1 MKNSAILLL
10 ILLFSCHAFGQEKKP
25 VKKSALSSSV
35 VTEIGNERLDFQKAV
50 AKTNASERITAL
62 QKFLERFPNSE
73 SKTKA
78 LELIV
83 SGRAE
88 LASEKLRLGETQ
100 SGIELFKL
108 AVKDAPSPVSDE
120 LFTKV
125 LIQFPTNLFYT
136 NQPKAAIEVAKLIE
150 EKIGGNVPQ
159 ILSLASFYLGTENSF
174 QAKRLAQKAA
184 ELEPNL
190 PAAYQTLGLA
200 YRMNFELE
208 KSAEAYTKALELDN
222 NSNISRRSLAEMKR
236 ATGKTAEAIAL
247 YQKILETDTSDAN
260 AQTGLILSL
269 FDANQTT
276 EAEIQLSKSLES
288 NPNNLPLLVGAAYW
302 YAASGQNAKTVELA
316 ERAVNIEPRY
326 TWAHIALARG
336 LIAQNRPLDAERVL
350 LIAQRYGDFPTLTY
364 QIAAARLAAGFYRE
378 AAEEIAKRFVIE
390 NGVIK
395 SNLGGR
401 VLIESDNFTDLLAL
415 ERQASIFQ
423 PNSAD
428 NREQSAKLKS
438 LLDLSQKLNAENTD
452 EIQISEAVDNFV
464 GGNDRMKF
472 HRQIFAA
479 NRLLEKKKALP
490 KAFELTKTAVGEVDS
505 GLDAPNSSSAIL
517 ADELYD
523 TRRRAISSGEYL
535 IVPEVPKKT
544 LSQIARG
551 RLEEI
556 AGQILLEENQ
566 PGEATVRLKRAVSV
580 LPENSSWWRSSL
592 WKLGSSLDSEGK
604 SEEALDA
611 YIKSYNSEQPSQA
624 KRIIIEIV
632 YQKING
638 NLEGLD
644 EKIGASPITADA
656 GFVNNRTKSDSKIQ
670 PIETPAS
677 EVIVKNVENLNN
689 AAKKPDSEKTV
700 SAETL
705 VNKQQIN
712 IATAEKNNVSAN
724 TEPKIIPENLPLK
737 KIGEKLQSE
746 MNNTSKVPE
755 TNKFSEN
762 AEAKIPAKENT
773 KVQESSPNSLF
784 ESVVIEIP
792 KTSKSEKINAEKN
805 NSETIPKEK
814 TEDQQ
819 PVSGASRARIVS
831 TIAEKPTANGEIEP
845 CSIFVSQEDISLIH
859 NGGNLGIVV
868 GFEDKSDSKIIKA
881 KSNNPND
888 IKVFIEP
895 DFQSLNKN
903 SVVIIKSISENKG
916 EFIVTFEAPC
926 GRKDVIVKV
935 R

>member
-1 MKNSAILLL
+1 MKNSAIIFL
-10 ILLFSCHAFGQEKKP
+10 ILLFSCHAFAQEKKP
-25 VKKSALSSSV
+25 VRKSALSSSV
-35 VTEIGNERLDFQKAV
+35 VTEIGDERLDFQKAV

-62 QKFLERFPNSE
+62 QKFLEKFPDSE

-88 LASEKLRLGETQ
+88 IASEKLRLGETQ

-174 QAKRLAQKAA
+174 QAKRLAQKAV

-208 KSAEAYTKALELDN
+208 KSAESYAKALELDN

-302 YAASGQNAKTVELA
+302 YAANGQNAKTVELA

-401 VLIESDNFTDLLAL
+401 VLKESGNFTDLLAL

-428 NREQSAKLKS
+428 NREQAAKLKA
-438 LLDLSQKLNAENTD
+438 LLDLSQKINAENTD
-452 EIQISEAVDNFV
+452 EIQISQAVDSFV
-464 GGNDRMKF
+464 GGNDSMKF

-479 NRLLEKKKALP
+479 NRLLDKKKALP
-490 KAFELTKTAVGEVDS
+490 KAFELTKTAVSEVDS
-505 GLDAPNSSSAIL
+505 ALNAPNSSSAIL

-535 IVPEVPKKT
+535 VVPEVPKKT

-551 RLEEI
+551 RLEEV
-556 AGQILLEENQ
+556 AGQILLEEDQ
-566 PGEATVRLKRAVSV
+566 PGEAAVRLKLAVSV

-592 WKLGSSLDSEGK
+592 WKLGSALDSEGK

-644 EKIGASPITADA
+644 EKIGASPVTADT
-656 GFVNNRTKSDSKIQ
+656 GFVNNRTKPVEKIQ
-670 PIETPAS
+670 SNKIQAS
-677 EVIVKNVENLNN
+677 EVIPAKVENLTDSDENIVSGN
-689 AAKKPDSEKTV
+689 ISTNEQPADAAIVTEKEN
-700 SAETL
+700 ET
-705 VNKQQIN
+705 
-712 IATAEKNNVSAN
+712 
-724 TEPKIIPENLPLK
+724 KIIPENLPLK
-737 KIGEKLQSE
+737 KIGENLQSE
-746 MNNTSKVPE
+746 TNNTSIV
-755 TNKFSEN
+755 SEKT
-762 AEAKIPAKENT
+762 EDKIPAKENT
-773 KVQESSPNSLF
+773 KKPKVQETSPNSLF

-792 KTSKSEKINAEKN
+792 KKSKPETANSEKS
-805 NSETIPKEK
+805 NSETITKEK
-814 TEDQQ
+814 SEDLK
-819 PVSGASRARIVS
+819 PFSGTTRARIVS
-831 TIAEKPTANGEIEP
+831 PTANSEIKP

-868 GFEDKSDSKIIKA
+868 GFEDKSDSKAIKV

-888 IKVFIEP
+888 IKAFIEP

-926 GRKDVIVKV
+926 GKKDVVVKV